1 MFIVQD
7 RVMHNF
13 LNNCLPP
20 ISVLAQEASCS
31 NNPLITIPRMGNLE
45 PLELDLPVGG
55 LPVA

>member
-1 MFIVQD
+1 
-7 RVMHNF
+7 MHNF